1 MPKTRRMRN
10 PVALSVVELRT
21 LIDALDDYYQAAIAL
36 ASWGA
41 PRYSEVAPRT
51 RPDIDFNAGTVRIH
65 SAVRRAPGG
74 KLVLGPPKSEAGY
87 RIPETLLQEIER
99 ENDEIVETDD
109 PIHGL
114 LVRTVTRVRSLDQ
127 TPQ

>member
-1 MPKTRRMRN
+1 MNIPLPDKIGKDSFEDR
-10 PVALSVVELRT
+10 VISELWPHMSNNGRFYT
-21 LIDALDDYYQAAIAL
+21 SLDITGGDFWYAMIGAI
-36 ASWGA
+36 SGC
-41 PRYSEVAPRT
+41 Y
-51 RPDIDFNAGTVRIH
+51 
-65 SAVRRAPGG
+65 
-74 KLVLGPPKSEAGY
+74 EAGY